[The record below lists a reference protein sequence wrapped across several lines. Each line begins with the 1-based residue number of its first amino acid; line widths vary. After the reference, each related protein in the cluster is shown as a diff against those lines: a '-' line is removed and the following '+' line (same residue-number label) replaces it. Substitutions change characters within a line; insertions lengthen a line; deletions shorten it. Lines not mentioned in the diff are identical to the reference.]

1 MLSIYVTQKA
11 ESALLPAKVSKLHS
25 PRFGCVG
32 VFRTSRKVS
41 QEPRPYLVCAD
52 PPSLGSFGSPNAV
65 PGTLW
70 ISSFTP
76 DLPLSF
82 HQAFCSPVNG
92 TWERVLE
99 TQTLSWGGG
108 VVKRT
113 GGPMGQTHGSD
124 TFADRTSAKAPGGRC
139 LPTLHHGHPPR
150 PSSASRTH
158 ILILYC

>member
-52 PPSLGSFGSPNAV
+52 PPSLGSFGSPKAA

-76 DLPLSF
+76 DFPLSF

-92 TWERVLE
+92 TWERVL
-99 TQTLSWGGG
+99 TLDG
-108 VVKRT
+108 
-113 GGPMGQTHGSD
+113 D
-124 TFADRTSAKAPGGRC
+124 TFADRASAKAPGGRC
-139 LPTLHHGHPPR
+139 LPTLYHGHPPR